1 MLIDKKT
8 LIIEDI
14 LILSIL
20 YENYHN
26 EKVFKTIGEIRDSK
40 KIVDLVRKYRPDVLI
55 MDIMLQG
62 SIDGIQVAKRIRT
75 FSDIP
80 IIFISRNY
88 SLKYYQ
94 KVEAICNA
102 SLMDKPISETNI
114 SQAVDNILRNVA

>member
-1 MLIDKKT
+1 MLVDKKT

-102 SLMDKPISETNI
+102 GLMDKPISETNI

>member
-1 MLIDKKT
+1 
-8 LIIEDI
+8 
-14 LILSIL
+14 
-20 YENYHN
+20 
-26 EKVFKTIGEIRDSK
+26 
-40 KIVDLVRKYRPDVLI
+40 

-94 KVEAICNA
+94 KAKAIWNA
-102 SLMDKPISETNI
+102 SLMDKPVSETNI

>member
-1 MLIDKKT
+1 MLVDKKT

-40 KIVDLVRKYRPDVLI
+40 KIVDLVRKYSPDVLI

-94 KVEAICNA
+94 KAKVIWNA